1 MKKIVIVLIVAYLG
15 IFAFRAYQ
23 RLGYNQ
29 NRSDQQ
35 WQYFKKVIFGKDIDV
50 LPISSSINIRL
61 NKGIIVDIEGHPT
74 EDDLKTIKATAS
86 QLNKLIIPKRILFT
100 DPIPYVSSFEMPVM
114 HMWFW
119 DRLEIWPNNDYF
131 MKRVPWPKNVF
142 SKCTIWGYVKK
153 DSIID
158 RPIIVGAAQFIRS
171 DSTSQVQR
179 NKYIVKGM
187 MDVLLGLS
195 RSDEKTRIQK
205 VYPSG
210 GFDTEGNYG
219 YGASFDLKK
228 DSIFNYN
235 FFYNYGNSKLNYL
248 YSDNYKNSLFNSTC
262 NNCTELTEIDKYI
275 IKTYYSPD
283 LDKIIKD
290 HNETSYFESYAT
302 LKYILLALCS
312 AIILSLY
319 FSGFFGQT
327 LFSFVN
333 NLVKNN
339 WLAFNFKTL
348 SILLI
353 PIAIYILSLFGLYYL
368 SYPAQTEY
376 IHPRFHLFL
385 FDQNAVIIIL
395 IAFILI
401 LANGIYLIE
410 NVVIIRFEQ
419 FALQQFFSFMFF
431 VSGIIFGAYLLN
443 RLFVLQDN
451 IFLIS
456 FYVGSLLGLTRF
468 LFNYSNYQKKLVLI
482 DKEKEIIALRELKTR
497 AELNALQSKITPH
510 FLYNA
515 LNSIAG
521 LAHENADKVEQMAI
535 ALSKLFRY
543 SINKEETDFAT
554 IQNEAEMVAIYL
566 EIEKVRFEDRLHY
579 SIDIADDLLEEK
591 IPMFIIQPLVENA
604 IKHGIANVTGK
615 ATLSLTISRNKN
627 QLLIKVSD
635 NGPAFPEDLITGF
648 GLHAIYEKLDILY
661 PGNYEIKMHNGEDK
675 NISILL
681 ANKNL

>member
-1 MKKIVIVLIVAYLG
+1 MKNPTMKKIVIVLIVAYLG

-23 RLGYNQ
+23 RIEYNQ
-29 NRSDQQ
+29 KRSDQH
-35 WQYFKKVIFGKDIDV
+35 WQYFKKVIFGKDIDI
-50 LPISSSINIRL
+50 LPISHNDSLLQWDENIKL
-61 NKGIIVDIEGHPT
+61 QIDGHPSN
-74 EDDLKTIKATAS
+74 EDVNTIKKTAS
-86 QLNKLIIPKRILFT
+86 QLSTLILPKQIEFT
-100 DPIPYVSSFEMPVM
+100 DYSGNIELAFLNKSEM
-114 HMWFW
+114 WTFT
-119 DRLEIWPNNDYF
+119 NG
-131 MKRVPWPKNVF
+131 WPKNALAECEI
-142 SKCTIWGYVKK
+142 KG
-153 DSIID
+153 SIIFKD
-158 RPIIVGAAQFIRS
+158 GKFDKTNVWKAEITIS
-171 DSTSQVQR
+171 TDSTTQLQK
-179 NKYIVKGM
+179 NNYIVKGM
-187 MDVLLGLS
+187 AYAFLCLGRHPNKKFS
-195 RSDEKTRIQK
+195 QHEYGENGTEYYTNYRYSYYDTKGNFDQFYSGI
-205 VYPSG
+205 YP
-210 GFDTEGNYG
+210 N
-219 YGASFDLKK
+219 
-228 DSIFNYN
+228 SIFN
-235 FFYNYGNSKLNYL
+235 S
-248 YSDNYKNSLFNSTC
+248 SIM
-262 NNCTELTEIDKYI
+262 NCTELTDIDKYI

-290 HNETSYFESYAT
+290 HNVTFYFESYTT
-302 LKYILLALCS
+302 LKNILLALCC
-312 AIILSLY
+312 AIILLLY
-319 FSGFFGQT
+319 FSGFFGRT
-327 LFSFVN
+327 LFAFVN
-333 NLVKNN
+333 NHVKGN

-353 PIAIYILSLFGLYYL
+353 TIAIYILSLLGLYYL
-368 SYPAQTEY
+368 SYPAHTEY
-376 IHPRFHLFL
+376 IDPGFHLFL

-401 LANGIYLIE
+401 LVNGIYLIE
-410 NVVIIRFEQ
+410 NVVIMRFEQ

-456 FYVGSLLGLTRF
+456 FYAGSLLGLTRF
-468 LFNYSNYQKKLVLI
+468 LFNYSNYQKKVVLI
-482 DKEKEIIALRELKTR
+482 DKEKEIIALRELKIR

-554 IQNEAEMVAIYL
+554 IKNEVEMVALYL
-566 EIEKVRFEDRLHY
+566 EIEKVRFDDRLQY
-579 SIDIADDLLEEK
+579 SIDIADDLLDEK

-604 IKHGIANVTGK
+604 IKHGIANVTGQ
-615 ATLSLTISRNKN
+615 ATLTLTIFRDKN

-648 GLHAIYEKLDILY
+648 GLQGIYEKLDILY
-661 PGNYEIKMHNGEDK
+661 PCNYEIKMQNGKDK

-681 ANKNL
+681 GE